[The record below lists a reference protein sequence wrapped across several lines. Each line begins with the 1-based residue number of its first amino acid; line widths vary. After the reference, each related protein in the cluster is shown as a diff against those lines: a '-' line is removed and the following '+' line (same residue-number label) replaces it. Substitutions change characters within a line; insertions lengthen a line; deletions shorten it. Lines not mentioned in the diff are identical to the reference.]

1 MIMDLLSDLPVIVAN
16 FLDLS
21 YYTIYAGGGSFV
33 KTRRRANYLSCFTFI
48 GHLHLLCTQQ
58 TGARTLAALADKY
71 GPFFTIRVG
80 RFRTVVVSSP
90 EAVKVVSSLMIRSSP
105 IRKLAVVELLSV
117 HRVALLKHVQVLEV
131 NAFIK
136 YLYLFCKKIGQKIS
150 IGPRLEVLIVNM
162 MVRMIA
168 GKRYVSRAD
177 GEANEEAQRVIKFIK
192 EFASVLA
199 TVTAVSEW
207 FQTHKFGRTLKSL
220 SQRGFSQAIKMWIVW
235 DNFEMVPFGSGKR
248 ACPGMSWALQAI
260 CLTMARMLQ
269 GFDLT
274 TPSNAPVDM
283 NEDQGA
289 SATMLKATPLELIL
303 TPRLPRHLHQL

>member
-1 MIMDLLSDLPVIVAN
+1 
-16 FLDLS
+16 
-21 YYTIYAGGGSFV
+21 
-33 KTRRRANYLSCFTFI
+33 
-48 GHLHLLCTQQ
+48 HLHLLRTQQ
-58 TGARTLAALADKY
+58 TGARNLVALADKY
-71 GPFFTIRVG
+71 GPVFTIRVG

-105 IRKLAVVELLSV
+105 IGQDRMQEHTSVTTMQASGLLLTGRIGVRFASELLSV
-117 HRVALLKHVQVLEV
+117 HRVALLKQVQVLEV

-136 YLYLFCKKIGQKIS
+136 DLYLFCKKNGQKIS

-162 MVRMIA
+162 TVRMIA

-199 TVTAVSEW
+199 SVTAVFEW
-207 FQTHKFGRTLKSL
+207 FPASAGYHILKGTRL
-220 SQRGFSQAIKMWIVW
+220 FVNAWKLHRDPQVW
-235 DNFEMVPFGSGKR
+235 SNHEEFEPER
-248 ACPGMSWALQAI
+248 LACPGMSWALQAV

-283 NEDQGA
+283 N
-289 SATMLKATPLELIL
+289 
-303 TPRLPRHLHQL
+303 

>member
-1 MIMDLLSDLPVIVAN
+1 MQEHTSVTTMQASGLLL
-16 FLDLS
+16 
-21 YYTIYAGGGSFV
+21 
-33 KTRRRANYLSCFTFI
+33 
-48 GHLHLLCTQQ
+48 
-58 TGARTLAALADKY
+58 TGRID
-71 GPFFTIRVG
+71 
-80 RFRTVVVSSP
+80 
-90 EAVKVVSSLMIRSSP
+90 
-105 IRKLAVVELLSV
+105 
-117 HRVALLKHVQVLEV
+117 VLEV

-136 YLYLFCKKIGQKIS
+136 DLNLFCKKNGQKIS
-150 IGPRLEVLIVNM
+150 IGRRLEVLIVNM

-199 TVTAVSEW
+199 SSHCYCSFRV
-207 FQTHKFGRTLKSL
+207 
-220 SQRGFSQAIKMWIVW
+220 
-235 DNFEMVPFGSGKR
+235 VPFLKWTDKWSSQVKSMKRISKEMESLIETWVDEHKLKKLKTGSNNNNQDFIDVMLSTIKDDHSMYGYTMEDCCVSGYHILKGTRLFVNAWKLHRDPQVWSNPEEFEPERR

-303 TPRLPRHLHQL
+303 TPCLPRHLYQL